1 MANNF
6 DNPYSANLV
15 GLWDFRDGYTQDDTG
30 LGDGIAQDGV
40 GSPSTTY
47 TGGWMMGNGSD
58 SQFTVDGSQD
68 DPFDL
73 TEGTVITTFRPNSP
87 PDAGNQTVVSRG
99 LDEAGDSDGELFE
112 IRTTSAGAVEIVHA
126 DGGAS
131 VLLST
136 DPGFFTFGD
145 VLNVKYS
152 WTDGGQ
158 TMVVENITQGTVAT
172 AGDDVSGLTLDL
184 VGAGDDSFSIGAAGD
199 GTQSFDGMIDYVAV
213 LDEDVIA
220 GGLDGIVEGGA
231 TDDLIDLGYTGD
243 PEGDRID
250 ASDAINPSVDPDA
263 DLVSA
268 GAGDDTV
275 LAGDSDDTIHGG
287 AGADSLSG
295 GAGNDVFEGDTD
307 APGAGSSTREV
318 FQWDLAPDPDDA
330 SAVDD
335 GDDLSGGFSQ
345 DTGSVTVDFS
355 VLSQS
360 PDADTEFG
368 DVTQFTGNID
378 TGGNAADANSG
389 LASDMNGDGNSAAYQ
404 LEFSDSVGNVSFRV
418 NDIDGDSNVHI
429 TAYDAAGN
437 PVVVNLA
444 GGPALTLSDTDAVPG
459 FDNAGVTVSG
469 TYVSDDN
476 PDHSLLVTIPGPVSR
491 IVIEHSQDGT
501 NNSEIDVTDV
511 YFDATDPTA
520 PIVPGNDTIDGG
532 DGDDAIFGNGGDD
545 SLIGGDGSDS
555 VDGGEGDDFI
565 DTSGNEPTPLP
576 DRGFPGYTGTTPPIP
591 PIPAD
596 PDPTDD
602 MDTVAGGAGNDTI
615 FTGDDADL
623 ISGGTGDD
631 VINAGIDDDTV
642 DGGADND
649 VITGGEGADVLLGGA
664 GDDTLYG
671 GLDPAFPDGLNIM
684 DDGADGRPV
693 DPDTTNGMDTIEGG
707 AGNDLIFGQDD
718 DDLISGG
725 DGDDTIDAGI
735 DDDTVAGGAGND
747 VITGGH
753 GTDSLSGGAD
763 RDTFIGG
770 TDGDTVDGGSGGD
783 DYDTLDLTGQ
793 NFVITSRTLDADGN
807 SYSGSIDLL
816 DGSDSVIGTMTY
828 REIERIIPCF
838 TPGTLIATPN
848 GERKVEELKAGDR
861 VITRDNGIQEIRWIG
876 TRSLTDQDLAHAA
889 HLQPVLIRKA
899 ALGNGLPERDMM
911 VSPNHRVLVA
921 NDKTAL
927 YFEDREVLVAAKH
940 LTGLEGIDAVETTAV
955 TYIHFMFDQH
965 EVVLSD
971 GAWTESFQPGDLT
984 LRGLDTDQRNE
995 VLELFPELKTAEGR
1009 EAYTSARRSL
1019 KKHEAQLLVH

>member
-30 LGDGIAQDGV
+30 LGDGIAQDGA
-40 GSPSTTY
+40 GSSSTSY
-47 TGGWMMGNGSD
+47 AGGWMMGNGTD
-58 SQFTVDGSQD
+58 TQFTVDGSQD
-68 DPFDL
+68 TPFDL
-73 TEGTVITTFRPNSP
+73 TEGTIITTFRPSGV
-87 PDAGNQTVVSRG
+87 PDSGNQTVVSRG
-99 LDEAGDSDGELFE
+99 LDTAADADGENFE
-112 IRTTSAGAVEIVHA
+112 IRVTSSGAVEIVHA

-131 VLLST
+131 VLLAT

-158 TMVVENITQGTVAT
+158 TMVVENTTQGTVAT
-172 AGDDVSGLTLDL
+172 AGDDVSGLSLDI
-184 VGAGDDSFSIGAAGD
+184 VGTGDDSFSIGAAGD
-199 GTQSFDGMIDYVAV
+199 GSQAFDGMIDYLAV

-250 ASDAINPSVDPDA
+250 AGDTINPALDPDA

-275 LAGDSDDTIHGG
+275 LAGADDDTVHGG
-287 AGADSLSG
+287 AGSDSLMG
-295 GAGNDVFEGDTD
+295 GEGNDVIEGDTD
-307 APGAGSSTREV
+307 APGAGSSSREV

-360 PDADTEFG
+360 SAVDTEFG
-368 DVTQFTGNID
+368 DVTQYVGNID
-378 TGGNAADANSG
+378 TGGNTADANSG

-418 NDIDGDSNVHI
+418 NDIDGDSTVQI
-429 TAYDAAGN
+429 TAFDAGGN
-437 PVVVNLA
+437 PIEVNLA
-444 GGPALTLSDTDAVPG
+444 GGPALTLSDTDAVAG
-459 FDNAGVTVSG
+459 FDSAGVSVSG

-501 NNSEIDVTDV
+501 NNSEIDVSDV

-532 DGDDAIFGNGGDD
+532 DGDDVILGNGGDD
-545 SLIGGDGSDS
+545 SLTGGDGSDS
-555 VDGGEGDDFI
+555 VEGGEGDDII
-565 DTSGNEPTPLP
+565 DTSGNEPNPLP
-576 DRGFPGYTGTTPPIP
+576 DRGFPGYTGTTPSIP

-596 PDPTDD
+596 ADPSDD

-615 FTGDDADL
+615 TTGDDDDL
-623 ISGGTGDD
+623 IMGGAGDD
-631 VINAGIDDDTV
+631 SIDAGIDDDTV

-649 VITGGEGADVLLGGA
+649 VITGGEGSDSLLGGA

-671 GLDPAFPDGLNIM
+671 GLDPSFPDGLNIM

-693 DPDTTNGMDTIEGG
+693 DPDPTNGMDTIEGG
-707 AGNDLIFGQDD
+707 EGNDLIFGQDD

-725 DGDDTIDAGI
+725 EGDDTIDAGI
-735 DDDTVAGGAGND
+735 DDDTVTGGAGND
-747 VITGGH
+747 MITGGH
-753 GTDSLSGGAD
+753 GVDSLSGGAD

-783 DYDTLDLTGQ
+783 DFDTLDLTGQ
-793 NFVITSRTLDADGN
+793 NFVITSQTLDADGN
-807 SYSGSIDLL
+807 SYSGTIDLL
-816 DGSDSVIGTMTY
+816 DGSDSVIGTMSY
-828 REIERIIPCF
+828 NEIERIIPCF
-838 TPGTLIATPN
+838 TPGTLIATPQ
-848 GERKVEELKAGDR
+848 GERRVEDLKAGDR

-876 TRSLTDQDLAHAA
+876 TRCLTSDELQGAP
-889 HLQPVLIRKA
+889 HLQPVLIRRG

-940 LTGLEGIDAVETTAV
+940 LTGLEGVDMVETTAV
-955 TYIHFMFDQH
+955 TYIHFMFEQH

-984 LRGLDTDQRNE
+984 LRGLDREQRNE
-995 VLELFPELKTAEGR
+995 VFELFPELQTMEGR